1 MRAAVLA
8 TAFCMSI
15 IGLSVAG
22 DATAAIRKPTNIPAQ
37 SLRSALDALAKEHDL
52 QLIYRSELVG
62 ELQSQGAV
70 GEFTAEEALGK
81 LLGGTGLTYRYLN
94 ETTLTIVPISSSSSD
109 AQPSGVR
116 YTPKATAAHRTSG
129 TTFWDDT
136 GNMDSADEAGAFR
149 GSVSSA
155 YRLAQAAQGSS
166 VAKEV
171 PTPQPTDVETITVT
185 AAKIRALDQ
194 FTPTGSRLGLSAL
207 ETPGSLDVI
216 DSDEMLGRGFNSV
229 EEAAD
234 SLPGVTSG
242 GSPGDLEQF
251 SMRGFTGDQILSL
264 YNGLYIGPANITNRP
279 QNTFNLESVEILKG
293 PASVLYGQG
302 AVAGAVNV
310 VSKAP
315 RFDTSRLDFLA
326 SSGSFGN
333 TSLGVGG
340 TTHFGDALAIRAD
353 VSRTSTDGYVRGASA
368 DSTNAT
374 TTILWKP
381 SAKLE
386 VQFTL
391 DYLEDNPSRYFGTP
405 LVPLSSTTQPLRGVI
420 DPASGVGIDERMRF
434 VNYNVA
440 DSSIHSSQ
448 YWPQLLLKWSPTE
461 NLTLQNF
468 VYYFHAHRHWID
480 AETYTF
486 NPQTD
491 LVDRDRFFIFHR
503 QNLFGDQMDATL
515 RGRLFGLSNAF
526 VLGADYSHL
535 NFVRERGFPAG
546 DSVDPFNPSPGLFGP
561 IVPLQSPTRWNDY
574 AAFFEDALD
583 VTDKLKL
590 VTGGR
595 YDQLALDRENF
606 DANGVFD
613 PTTSFTKTFKSGNYR
628 VGAVYKVNDD
638 VTPYASWTTG
648 ADPVG
653 TDIILVNSSEN
664 FSLARSS
671 QVEVGVKAKTA
682 GGDAD
687 GTIALYSIDRKNIL
701 TQTVIDTVSNIGDQK
716 SRGVELSGD
725 VKLTRNWNLSGNAA
739 YSDSFYG
746 VFIDTNTGL
755 DASGHQPADIPR
767 WTANLWTSVRNIAHL
782 PLEMGGGVRY
792 VGRRFANTQNSIA
805 LEGYALVDFY
815 CSYKLTDNLL
825 FTARLNNAFD
835 KAYVQWADVY
845 YPSEV
850 MLGSPRNFSV
860 SLVGKF

>member
-1 MRAAVLA
+1 V
-8 TAFCMSI
+8 
-15 IGLSVAG
+15 
-22 DATAAIRKPTNIPAQ
+22 
-37 SLRSALDALAKEHDL
+37 RS
-52 QLIYRSELVG
+52 
-62 ELQSQGAV
+62 
-70 GEFTAEEALGK
+70 
-81 LLGGTGLTYRYLN
+81 
-94 ETTLTIVPISSSSSD
+94 
-109 AQPSGVR
+109 
-116 YTPKATAAHRTSG
+116 
-129 TTFWDDT
+129 
-136 GNMDSADEAGAFR
+136 
-149 GSVSSA
+149 
-155 YRLAQAAQGSS
+155 
-166 VAKEV
+166 
-171 PTPQPTDVETITVT
+171 
-185 AAKIRALDQ
+185 LDQ
-194 FTPTGSRLGLSAL
+194 FTPTGSRLGLTAL

-310 VSKAP
+310 VSKPP
-315 RFDTSRLDFLA
+315 RFDTSRLDFLL

-333 TSLGVGG
+333 TSVGVGG
-340 TTHFGDALAIRAD
+340 TTHFGDTVAIRAD
-353 VSRTSTDGYVRGASA
+353 ISRTSTNGYVHGASA

-374 TTILWKP
+374 TTVLWKP

-386 VQFTL
+386 LQFTL

-405 LVPLSSTTQPLRGVI
+405 LVPLSSTTHALGGVI
-420 DPASGVGIDERMRF
+420 DPASGVGIDERMRY

-461 NLTLQNF
+461 NLTFQNF
-468 VYYFHAHRHWID
+468 IYYFHALRHWID

-486 NPQTD
+486 DPATN
-491 LVDRDRFFIFHR
+491 LVDRDRFFVFHR

-515 RGRLFGLSNAF
+515 RGKPFGFANTF
-526 VLGADYSHL
+526 VVGADYSHL
-535 NFVRERGFPAG
+535 NFVRERGFPDG

-574 AAFFEDALD
+574 AVFFEDALD
-583 VTDKLKL
+583 LTDKLKL

-606 DANGVFD
+606 DVNGVFD
-613 PTTSFTKTFKSGNYR
+613 PSTSFTKTFKSGNYR
-628 VGAVYKVNDD
+628 VGAVYKVNED

-653 TDIILVNSSEN
+653 TDIILVNSDEN
-664 FSLARSS
+664 FSMARSS
-671 QVEVGVKAKTA
+671 QVEVGVKAKTPS
-682 GGDAD
+682 GGAD
-687 GTIALYSIDRKNIL
+687 GTVAIYSIDRKNLL
-701 TQTVIDTVSNIGDQK
+701 TQTVINTVSNIGDQK
-716 SRGVELSGD
+716 SRGVEVSGD
-725 VKLTRNWNLSGNAA
+725 VKLTRNWSVSGNAA
-739 YSDSFYG
+739 YTDAYYG
-746 VFIDTNTGL
+746 DFIDTNTGL

-767 WTANLWTSVRNIAHL
+767 WTANLWTSVRNIANL
-782 PLEMGGGVRY
+782 PLEIGGGVRY

-805 LEGYALVDFY
+805 LEDYALFDFY
-815 CSYKLTDNLL
+815 GSYKLTDNLL
-825 FTARLNNAFD
+825 ATVRVNNAFN